1 MTTGSSQLVRQWLLL
16 KKLCASHSGKTVAE
30 LSSELEVNAKTIRRD
45 LTVFHDAGFPIEEST
60 GPSGRKSYHIAN
72 GSQRPDLSFTYDEA
86 LALYLGRQYLEPLA
100 GTFLWEAAQNA
111 FRKIE
116 ATLGPKA
123 LKYLDRVA
131 EAFHQTNFGVSDYA
145 THAETIDSLL
155 VGIED
160 RKVVFITYRSQRST
174 EPVTYDVHPY
184 SLTRHRDTLYLLG
197 FKPEDNAFRTW
208 KVNRI
213 ESAQVDSMPFTRRP
227 DFNAEQ
233 FLAGSLGIYHDT
245 GVVNVTIRFSS
256 EVARY
261 VEESNWHSSQQ
272 CERQAD
278 GSLLVRLDLSGTT
291 EVNSWVLSFGRH
303 AEVLVPD
310 ALRSELQDEM
320 AAALKLYS
328 NDGPVT
334 QRKRVKARFRKAR

>member
-1 MTTGSSQLVRQWLLL
+1 ML
-16 KKLCASHSGKTVAE
+16 KKLCASHSGRTVAE
-30 LSSELEVNAKTIRRD
+30 LSGELEVNAKTIRRD
-45 LTVFHDAGFPIEEST
+45 LAVFHDAGFPIEEST

-100 GTFLWEAAQNA
+100 GTFLWEAAQND

-116 ATLGPKA
+116 ATLGPKS

-131 EAFHQTNFGVSDYA
+131 EAFHETSFGVSDYA
-145 THAETIDSLL
+145 AHAETIDSLL

-213 ESAQVDSMPFTRRP
+213 ESAQLDSMPFTRRS

-245 GVVNVTIRFSS
+245 GDVKVTIRFSS

-278 GSLLVRLDLSGTT
+278 GGLLVRLDLSGTT
-291 EVNSWVLSFGRH
+291 EVKSWVLSFGRH
-303 AEVLVPD
+303 AEVLEPG
-310 ALRSELQDEM
+310 ALRAEFQSEL
-320 AAALKLYS
+320 AAASKLYGKS
-328 NDGPVT
+328 LVQSSRG
-334 QRKRVKARFRKAR
+334 KEGLRKAR

>member
-1 MTTGSSQLVRQWLLL
+1 MTTGSPQLVRQWLLL
-16 KKLCASHSGKTVAE
+16 KKLCASHVGKTVAE

-45 LTVFHDAGFPIEEST
+45 IMVFRDAGFPIEEAT

-72 GSQRPDLSFTYDEA
+72 GSHLPELSFTYDEA

-100 GTFLWEAAQNA
+100 GTFLWQAAQQA

-116 ATLGPKA
+116 STLGSAA
-123 LKYLDRVA
+123 LKYLDRIA
-131 EAFHQTNFGVSDYA
+131 EAFHETSFGVSDYA
-145 THAETIDSLL
+145 AHAETIDSLL

-160 RKVVFITYRSQRST
+160 HKVVFITYRSQRST

-184 SLTRHRDTLYLLG
+184 CLTRHRDTLYLIG

-213 ESAQVDSMPFTRRP
+213 ESAQVDTMPFKRQG
-227 DFNAEQ
+227 DFDAEQ
-233 FLAGSLGIYHDT
+233 FLAGSLGIYQDT
-245 GVVNVTIRFSS
+245 GDVNVTIRFSS

-272 CERQAD
+272 CEPQPD
-278 GSLLVRLDLSGTT
+278 GSLLVRLNLSGTT
-291 EVNSWVLSFGRH
+291 EVKSWVLSFGRH
-303 AEVLVPD
+303 AEVLEPA
-310 ALRSELQDEM
+310 ALREAIRNEM
-320 AAALKLYS
+320 ADCLKRYSSRDDTATSNAAY
-328 NDGPVT
+328 
-334 QRKRVKARFRKAR
+334 RKAK

>member
-1 MTTGSSQLVRQWLLL
+1 MTTGSPQLVRQWLLL
-16 KKLCASHSGKTVAE
+16 KKLCASHAGKTVAE

-45 LTVFHDAGFPIEEST
+45 LTVFHDAGFPIEDST

-116 ATLGPKA
+116 ATLGPAA

-131 EAFHQTNFGVSDYA
+131 EAFHETSFGVSDYA
-145 THAETIDSLL
+145 AHAETIDSLL

-213 ESAQVDSMPFTRRP
+213 ESAQVDSMPFARRS
-227 DFNAEQ
+227 DFNAEH

-245 GVVNVTIRFSS
+245 GDVSVTIRFSS

-261 VEESNWHSSQQ
+261 VEESNWHSSQH
-272 CERQAD
+272 CEQQPD
-278 GSLLVRLDLSGTT
+278 GSLLMRLDLSGTR
-291 EVNSWVLSFGRH
+291 EVKSWVLSFGRH
-303 AEVLVPD
+303 AEVLEPD

-328 NDGPVT
+328 NDRSFS
-334 QRKRVKARFRKAR
+334 QRSRGKERFRKAR